1 MLPFLSGCLFSAE
14 LRYAF
19 LTSERLPKVFKPKV
33 FNASIIGIGSS
44 VVFAELG
51 FPTPWMRGSE
61 LVFAELGFCLLNSSQ
76 NCSTTDGGDAFA
88 ADAFDAFA
96 ADAFAADAFDADA
109 FDAFASDTELGFAA
123 ECGGGAT
130 QV

>member
-1 MLPFLSGCLFSAE
+1 M
-14 LRYAF
+14 
-19 LTSERLPKVFKPKV
+19 PKV
-33 FNASIIGIGSS
+33 FNASVIGFGNS
-44 VVFAELG
+44 VGFAELGFCAELG

-61 LVFAELGFCLLNSSQ
+61 LVFGAELGFCLLNSSQ

-88 ADAFDAFA
+88 
-96 ADAFAADAFDADA
+96 AFAADAFDADA

>member
-33 FNASIIGIGSS
+33 FNASIIGNS

-96 ADAFAADAFDADA
+96 ADAFAADAFDA
-109 FDAFASDTELGFAA
+109 FASDTELGFAA